1 MNQKGFATVLGLC
14 LLLVVALIV
23 KGIAEAETNHAR
35 EVSNFELEQALQNAA
50 YSGIVEA
57 AEYVRLTP
65 EFLPYGENKE
75 TVKKKIPVANKTFKH
90 GEQTIKIIV
99 EVWGERGKIY
109 LCPVERTSEIVRE
122 DIDLLGAGVYLMSRA
137 TIEDSIFGE
146 DIYRRAYAYVLDAA
160 DTKIIFMELPTR
172 YENYVIKND

>member
-1 MNQKGFATVLGLC
+1 MKQKGFATIFGLC
-14 LLLVVALIV
+14 LILVVALTV
-23 KGIAEAETNHAR
+23 KGIQEAEANHAR

-50 YSGIVEA
+50 DSGIIEA
-57 AEYVRLTP
+57 AEFVRQNP
-65 EFLPYGENKE
+65 DYLPFSDGSNAGKN
-75 TVKKKIPVANKTFKH
+75 KIPVDNKTFKR
-90 GEQTIKIIV
+90 GEQTINITV